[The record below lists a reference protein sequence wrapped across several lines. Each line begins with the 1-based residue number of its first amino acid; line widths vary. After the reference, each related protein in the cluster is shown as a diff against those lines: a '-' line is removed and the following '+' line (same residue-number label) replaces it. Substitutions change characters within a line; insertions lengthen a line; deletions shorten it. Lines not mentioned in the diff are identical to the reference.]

1 MTTTEPISGSLL
13 DLHRAGRLAVDYPQV
28 RARLAEAD
36 GAEFQQAGQL
46 LARLDP
52 DEVLAA
58 HAQVPE
64 VAVAVTGHGNL
75 AMLVPPLTA
84 ELARHGLLLRPTVTD
99 FDSYVSELTD
109 PASETYAAH
118 PRLVLCVLDP
128 MVVLDDLPT
137 PWDVDAVRTALDHR
151 ISLVE
156 GLVERFVAQSDA
168 TLVLNTLPLIRRFAA
183 QLVDY
188 RSRARLGVLWRE
200 ANARLLCLGDDRPQV
215 VVVDLDPLLA
225 DGLPASDP
233 RLSAYAGAHLSAPLL
248 AAYAKDVAHLAR
260 HLTGRTKKCLA
271 VDLDETLWGGV
282 LSEDGLEGIEVG
294 EGLRGKAFASFQ
306 KVVRQLVS
314 QGVLL
319 SAVSKNDLEPVREV
333 LRSHPGMVLGE
344 EDFVQVRADWTGK
357 HGHLRELSGTIG
369 VGLDS
374 FVFVDDSPHE
384 CGVVRAQCPEVDVVP
399 LDQEPVLH
407 IEKLLA
413 DGWFNIRTVTQ
424 EDTERTSLYRADAAR
439 GELRAAHTSVDD
451 YLNDLGISVTIG
463 AVEPSE
469 IARVSQLTL
478 RTNQFNLTTERLQP
492 ADVQQWVEDPARTVL
507 SVHVSDRF
515 GRSGLTGAVFL
526 RHAETLLTIENFLLS
541 CRVLARGVEQACLAA
556 VLHQAKARGAHAVDA
571 VYRATAKNAKVRGLY
586 PGHGFEQTGGDE
598 TYTAFRHLLGDLPAV
613 PGHIRLIDRT
623 EKEER

>member
-13 DLHRAGRLAVDYPQV
+13 DLHRAGRLAADYPQV

-36 GAEFQQAGQL
+36 GAAFQQAGQL

-200 ANARLLCLGDDRPQV
+200 ANARLLRLGDDRPQV

-282 LSEDGLEGIEVG
+282 LSEDGPEGIEVG

-357 HGHLRELSGTIG
+357 HRHLRELSGTIG

-413 DGWFNIRTVTQ
+413 DGWFNVRTVTQ

-439 GELRAAHTSVDD
+439 GELRAVHTSVDD

-556 VLHQAKARGAHAVDA
+556 VLHQAKARGVHAVDA
-571 VYRATAKNAKVRGLY
+571 AYRATAKNAKVRGLY